1 MVNKVQELNEKIY
14 LEISLIVN
22 KKVYEEELITYEVY
36 NKVQNSIL
44 EKLNNK

>member
-1 MVNKVQELNEKIY
+1 MNKVQELNKKIY

-44 EKLNNK
+44 ERLNNK

>member
-1 MVNKVQELNEKIY
+1 MNKVQELNEKIY

-36 NKVQNSIL
+36 NKVQSSIL

>member
-1 MVNKVQELNEKIY
+1 MNKVQELNKKIY

-36 NKVQNSIL
+36 NKVQSSIL

>member
-1 MVNKVQELNEKIY
+1 MNKVQELNKKIY

-22 KKVYEEELITYEVY
+22 KKVYEVELITYEVY

>member
-1 MVNKVQELNEKIY
+1 MNKVQELNKKIY

>member
-1 MVNKVQELNEKIY
+1 MNKVQELNEKIY

>member
-1 MVNKVQELNEKIY
+1 MNKVQKLNEKIY

-22 KKVYEEELITYEVY
+22 KKIYEEELITYEVY

>member
-1 MVNKVQELNEKIY
+1 MNKVQKLNEKIY

>member
-1 MVNKVQELNEKIY
+1 MNKVQELNKKIY

-22 KKVYEEELITYEVY
+22 KKMYEEELITYEVY

>member
-1 MVNKVQELNEKIY
+1 MNKVQELNKKIY

-22 KKVYEEELITYEVY
+22 KKVYEEGLITYEVY

>member
-1 MVNKVQELNEKIY
+1 MNKVQELNKKIY

-22 KKVYEEELITYEVY
+22 KKVYEEELITYEIY

>member
-1 MVNKVQELNEKIY
+1 MNKVQELNEKIY

-36 NKVQNSIL
+36 NKVQSSIL
-44 EKLNNK
+44 ENLNNK

>member
-1 MVNKVQELNEKIY
+1 MNKVQELNEKIY

-22 KKVYEEELITYEVY
+22 KKVYKEELITYEVY

>member
-1 MVNKVQELNEKIY
+1 MNKVQELNKKIY
-14 LEISLIVN
+14 LEISLTVN

>member
-1 MVNKVQELNEKIY
+1 MNKVQELNKKIY
-14 LEISLIVN
+14 LEISLLVN
-22 KKVYEEELITYEVY
+22 KMVYEEELITYEVY

>member
-1 MVNKVQELNEKIY
+1 MNKVQELNKKIY

-22 KKVYEEELITYEVY
+22 KKVYEDELITYEVY

>member
-1 MVNKVQELNEKIY
+1 MNKVQNLNEKIY

-22 KKVYEEELITYEVY
+22 KKIYEEELISYEVY
-36 NKVQNSIL
+36 NNVQTSIL